1 MACKAPPPAQHDA
14 AVVIA
19 DASIDADPI
28 RDAPEDGGE
37 DTIITVIRELAHQ
50 LAERKIGVSDL
61 AAQLGTRTPAR
72 SRQVHVAPTDAR
84 LADAIIVRGPDGKLA
99 QVKLELAQPV
109 TLGELRATFGA
120 YEADARGVPL
130 AAWPVAFVR
139 AVRGP
144 AASVSLF
151 ADVVRKEPID
161 AQPTTHVTLQLGAP

>member
-1 MACKAPPPAQHDA
+1 MAHDA
-14 AVVIA
+14 AVA
-19 DASIDADPI
+19 SDARPVDADPI
-28 RDAPEDGGE
+28 QDAPEDGGE
-37 DTIITVIRELAHQ
+37 DTIITVIRQ
-50 LAERKIGVSDL
+50 LARQLADRKIGVSDL

-72 SRQVHVAPTDAR
+72 SRAVHVAPTDAR

-109 TLGELRATFGA
+109 TLGELRAAFGA
-120 YEADARGVPL
+120 YEADAKGKPL

-139 AVRGP
+139 AVHGP

-161 AQPTTHVTLQLGAP
+161 QQPTTHVTLQLGKP